1 MPDVCIS
8 TIPLKL
14 TGASAAMLSK
24 VVRSPN
30 RRLSILYRSERLY
43 QKLCPILSFDPF
55 RSSPSAAPACPGLWV
70 SVLGLNLFGCRFPRK
85 DLLRSESEVG
95 YQGMDGIQR
104 LLGFSLARDSD
115 LLIQRAFLLQQFS
128 VGTHD
133 FSSVFPVNPTR
144 IAANVLVSFS
154 LHELFMESLDCC
166 ES

>member
-1 MPDVCIS
+1 M
-8 TIPLKL
+8 
-14 TGASAAMLSK
+14 
-24 VVRSPN
+24 
-30 RRLSILYRSERLY
+30 
-43 QKLCPILSFDPF
+43 
-55 RSSPSAAPACPGLWV
+55 
-70 SVLGLNLFGCRFPRK
+70 
-85 DLLRSESEVG
+85 RSESEVG